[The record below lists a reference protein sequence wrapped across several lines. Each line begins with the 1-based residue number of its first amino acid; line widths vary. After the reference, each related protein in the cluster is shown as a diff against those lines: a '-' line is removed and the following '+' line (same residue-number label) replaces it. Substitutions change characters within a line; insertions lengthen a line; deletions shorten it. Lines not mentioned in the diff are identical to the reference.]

1 MGTVTK
7 WGTQMSGAALQR
19 TRVAANYQAY
29 VVLLGDQ
36 VLSKLMAYV
45 QGFGYVECTPEEALQ
60 YKLNAYPAYFMLVGR
75 LDVEPNGAFHSGA
88 VTMEYIQMGSQAY
101 TNLIQMRQMNP
112 TANVV
117 CVVGQANK
125 KGQVSMNYMPAML
138 QLPPEAQQRVEAFM
152 AKPEMLLSA
161 FQMLDAN
168 TGRSIKQYQDWL
180 QSKQG
185 MPAGVVPT
193 GGVQAPYPPMS
204 QVVQGPVP
212 PTSAA
217 QGYVP
222 GLGYPQSSGGYGS
235 QPMSPTPAAAPQ
247 PQVYSQPQPQ
257 VSPQPQVP
265 PQPQGPT
272 VSSAPTAQT
281 QPQGQT
287 QPQPQG
293 QTPSMPP
300 QVQQFMESVEDP
312 FSAGG
317 GFDAPAFPDGDAF

>member
-101 TNLIQMRQMNP
+101 SNLIQMRQMNP

-125 KGQVSMNYMPAML
+125 KGQVSMNYMPATL

-168 TGRSIKQYQDWL
+168 TGRSVKQYQDWL

-185 MPAGVVPT
+185 MPVGVVPT

-235 QPMSPTPAAAPQ
+235 QPMPPTPAAAPQ
-247 PQVYSQPQPQ
+247 PQVPSQPQGQ
-257 VSPQPQVP
+257 
-265 PQPQGPT
+265 T
-272 VSSAPTAQT
+272 VSSAPAA
-281 QPQGQT
+281 PA
-287 QPQPQG
+287 QPQPESEPQA
-293 QTPSMPP
+293 PSMPP

>member
-101 TNLIQMRQMNP
+101 SNLIQMRQMNP

-125 KGQVSMNYMPAML
+125 KGQVSMNYMPATL

-168 TGRSIKQYQDWL
+168 TGRSVKQYQDWL

-185 MPAGVVPT
+185 MPVGVVPT

-235 QPMSPTPAAAPQ
+235 QPMPPTPAAAPQ
-247 PQVYSQPQPQ
+247 PQVPSQPQGQ
-257 VSPQPQVP
+257 
-265 PQPQGPT
+265 T
-272 VSSAPTAQT
+272 VSSAPAA
-281 QPQGQT
+281 PA
-287 QPQPQG
+287 QPQPEAESEPQA
-293 QTPSMPP
+293 PSMPP

>member
-101 TNLIQMRQMNP
+101 SNLIQMRQMNP

-168 TGRSIKQYQDWL
+168 TGRSVKQYQDWL

-185 MPAGVVPT
+185 MPVGVVPT

-212 PTSAA
+212 PTGAA

-235 QPMSPTPAAAPQ
+235 QPMPSAPAAA
-247 PQVYSQPQPQ
+247 
-257 VSPQPQVP
+257 PQPQVP
-265 PQPQGPT
+265 PQPQVTPQSQGQP
-272 VSSAPTAQT
+272 VSSAPTA
-281 QPQGQT
+281 PA
-287 QPQPQG
+287 QPQPQA
-293 QTPSMPP
+293 PSMPP

>member
-101 TNLIQMRQMNP
+101 SKLIQMRQMNP

-125 KGQVSMNYMPAML
+125 KGQVSMNYMPAVL

-185 MPAGVVPT
+185 MPVGAVPT

-235 QPMSPTPAAAPQ
+235 QPMSSAPAAAPQ
-247 PQVYSQPQPQ
+247 PTGLTASLSHRCRLSHR
-257 VSPQPQVP
+257 VSLRRRLLLHLHLHSLSHRVRPLLCHLRC
-265 PQPQGPT
+265 
-272 VSSAPTAQT
+272 SSSWSLLRIRSLLEVGLTLRHFRT
-281 QPQGQT
+281 GMH
-287 QPQPQG
+287 
-293 QTPSMPP
+293 SKN
-300 QVQQFMESVEDP
+300 
-312 FSAGG
+312 
-317 GFDAPAFPDGDAF
+317 

>member
-19 TRVAANYQAY
+19 THVAANYQAY

-101 TNLIQMRQMNP
+101 SNLIQMRQMNS

-125 KGQVSMNYMPAML
+125 KGRVTMNYMPAML

-161 FQMLDAN
+161 IQMLDAN

-185 MPAGVVPT
+185 MPVGVVPT

-235 QPMSPTPAAAPQ
+235 QPMPPTPAAAPQ
-247 PQVYSQPQPQ
+247 S
-257 VSPQPQVP
+257 QVP
-265 PQPQGPT
+265 PQPQGQS
-272 VSSAPTAQT
+272 VSSAPTAPA
-281 QPQGQT
+281 QPQVQS
-287 QPQPQG
+287 QPQVQA
-293 QTPSMPP
+293 PSMPP

>member
-101 TNLIQMRQMNP
+101 SNLIQMRQMNP

-168 TGRSIKQYQDWL
+168 TGRSVKQYQDWL

-185 MPAGVVPT
+185 MPVGAVPT

-204 QVVQGPVP
+204 QVMQGPVP
-212 PTSAA
+212 PTGGA

-235 QPMSPTPAAAPQ
+235 QPMPSSPAAAPQ

-257 VSPQPQVP
+257 VP
-265 PQPQGPT
+265 PQSQGQP
-272 VSSAPTAQT
+272 VSSAPTA
-281 QPQGQT
+281 PA
-287 QPQPQG
+287 QPQPQPQPPAQA

>member
-1 MGTVTK
+1 
-7 WGTQMSGAALQR
+7 MSGAALQR

-101 TNLIQMRQMNP
+101 SNLIQMRQMNP

-125 KGQVSMNYMPAML
+125 KGQVSMNYMPATL

-161 FQMLDAN
+161 IQMLDAN
-168 TGRSIKQYQDWL
+168 TGRSVKQYQDWL
-180 QSKQG
+180 QSKRG
-185 MPAGVVPT
+185 MPVGVVPT

-212 PTSAA
+212 PTGVA

-235 QPMSPTPAAAPQ
+235 QPMPSAPAAAPQ

-257 VSPQPQVP
+257 G
-265 PQPQGPT
+265 QPQGQSA
-272 VSSAPTAQT
+272 SSAPTA
-281 QPQGQT
+281 PAPAPAPA
-287 QPQPQG
+287 QPQPQV
-293 QTPSMPP
+293 QTPSMSP

>member
-101 TNLIQMRQMNP
+101 SNLIQMRQMNP

-152 AKPEMLLSA
+152 AKQEMLLSA

-185 MPAGVVPT
+185 MPVGAVPT

-217 QGYVP
+217 QGYVQ

-235 QPMSPTPAAAPQ
+235 QP
-247 PQVYSQPQPQ
+247 QVL
-257 VSPQPQVP
+257 
-265 PQPQGPT
+265 PQPQGQPQGQT
-272 VSSAPTAQT
+272 VSSAPTA
-281 QPQGQT
+281 PA
-287 QPQPQG
+287 QPQPQPQV

>member
-101 TNLIQMRQMNP
+101 SNLIQMRQMNP

-168 TGRSIKQYQDWL
+168 TGRSVKQYQDWL

-185 MPAGVVPT
+185 MPVGAVPT

-217 QGYVP
+217 QVYVP

-235 QPMSPTPAAAPQ
+235 QPMPPTPAAAPQ
-247 PQVYSQPQPQ
+247 PQVPS
-257 VSPQPQVP
+257 QPQVP
-265 PQPQGPT
+265 PQPQGQT
-272 VSSAPTAQT
+272 VSSAPTAPA
-281 QPQGQT
+281 QPQVQS
-287 QPQPQG
+287 QPQPQV
-293 QTPSMPP
+293 QAPSMPP

>member
-101 TNLIQMRQMNP
+101 SNLIQMRQMNP

-161 FQMLDAN
+161 IQMLDAN

-185 MPAGVVPT
+185 MPVGVVPT

-222 GLGYPQSSGGYGS
+222 GLGYPQSSGGYVS
-235 QPMSPTPAAAPQ
+235 QPQVPPTPAAAPQ
-247 PQVYSQPQPQ
+247 PQGPSQPQGQTVSSAPAAPAQPQPQ
-257 VSPQPQVP
+257 V
-265 PQPQGPT
+265 
-272 VSSAPTAQT
+272 QT
-281 QPQGQT
+281 S
-287 QPQPQG
+287 
-293 QTPSMPP
+293 SMPP

>member
-101 TNLIQMRQMNP
+101 SNLIQMRQMNP

-125 KGQVSMNYMPAML
+125 KGQVSMNYMPATL

-257 VSPQPQVP
+257 VSSQPQMP
-265 PQPQGPT
+265 PQPQGQP
-272 VSSAPTAQT
+272 VSSAPTAQ
-281 QPQGQT
+281 P

-293 QTPSMPP
+293 QSPSMPP

>member
-101 TNLIQMRQMNP
+101 SNLIQMRQMNP

-125 KGQVSMNYMPAML
+125 KGQVSMNYMPATL

-168 TGRSIKQYQDWL
+168 TGRSVKQYQDWL

-185 MPAGVVPT
+185 MPVGVVPT

-204 QVVQGPVP
+204 QVAQGPVP
-212 PTSAA
+212 PTGAA

-235 QPMSPTPAAAPQ
+235 QPMPSAPAAAPQ

-257 VSPQPQVP
+257 VSSQPQMPPQPQVP
-265 PQPQGPT
+265 PQPQGPA
-272 VSSAPTAQT
+272 VSSAPTA
-281 QPQGQT
+281 

>member
-101 TNLIQMRQMNP
+101 SNLIQMRQMNP

-117 CVVGQANK
+117 CVAGQANK
-125 KGQVSMNYMPAML
+125 KGQVSMNYIPAML

-185 MPAGVVPT
+185 QPVGVVPT

-212 PTSAA
+212 PTGAA

-235 QPMSPTPAAAPQ
+235 QPMPSAPAAA
-247 PQVYSQPQPQ
+247 
-257 VSPQPQVP
+257 PQPQVP
-265 PQPQGPT
+265 PQPQGQP
-272 VSSAPTAQT
+272 VSSAPTA
-281 QPQGQT
+281 PAPA

-300 QVQQFMESVEDP
+300 QVQQFMESAEDP